1 MSKGPGRV
9 QRAISTLIEGDP
21 DGAWTTA
28 DICRVVYPGD
38 EIDKKHRVAV
48 LYALRHMTLP
58 GTWTVR
64 RLSRAGVEF
73 CLYDPCRDEA
83 QTRVSW
89 MEMMIRSP
97 RRYDPNYRR
106 WKKRED
112 FMVERAHNRAAEA
125 RRWRDATP
133 LEKIKRD
140 MSQIRMILG
149 AIKSGGGDGNDAFAR
164 QLIEDYT
171 ALEAERAK
179 LAAPGR

>member
-9 QRAISTLIEGDP
+9 QRAISALIEGDP

-28 DICRVVYPGD
+28 DICRAVYPSA

-48 LYALRHMTLP
+48 LYALRHMALP

-89 MEMMIRSP
+89 MQCIGWGG
-97 RRYDPNYRR
+97 RYDPNYRR
-106 WKKRED
+106 WKKKEAD
-112 FMVERAHNRAAEA
+112 GMVERAHTG
-125 RRWRDATP
+125 RRKRGVGATP
-133 LEKIKRD
+133 RPWRR
-140 MSQIRMILG
+140 S
-149 AIKSGGGDGNDAFAR
+149 
-164 QLIEDYT
+164 T
-171 ALEAERAK
+171 AGSCPRYE
-179 LAAPGR
+179 